1 MSLKGFI
8 FSFLWIAS
16 LLSIGSVFRFLMFD
30 ELLCIFVLFCALKQ
44 GFWRSRKLVILIIYV
59 LLHLVISVIYGYNGN
74 KAILL
79 DALMYAKPFV
89 CALACGSGYFVL
101 KSKDNNVLNVMIFF
115 LLSIFFLDSIAA
127 WMIGARNVASRPPFW
142 FTTNCTLAGTTSLMM
157 LFYMFTSKGLDKTIP
172 QKYYMYAILI
182 MTVLVTMQGKYFG
195 FAFSFFLLKFF
206 SEKILPSLQSERSV
220 KRISYKFISLLMLL
234 FGICGVLF
242 LALDDLNAYY
252 LTDNQDVARVMMV
265 RSLPKVL
272 DGVYFFTGR
281 GFGAFCSPVTSV
293 YYPAGFMKEI
303 GLSGVYGLS
312 QSYSNLMSDG
322 YLWSFAGCFGLIGVF
337 LYAAFIIY
345 MFNPFVKLWKNRI
358 LPAKLGFACL
368 VCFSWVVIFSF
379 GSGLMFG
386 YGCFVMLLWGM
397 LRWQAVQILKQETA
411 TA

>member
-16 LLSIGSVFRFLMFD
+16 LLTIGSVLSFSMFD
-30 ELLCIFVLFCALKQ
+30 EFLCIFVLCCALKR
-44 GFWRSRKLVILIIYV
+44 GFWRSRKLIVLIIYV
-59 LLHLVISVIYGYNGN
+59 LFHLTISVIYGYNGN

-89 CALACGSGYFVL
+89 CAIACGSGYFVL
-101 KSKDNNVLNVMIFF
+101 RSKDNNALNVIILF
-115 LLSIFFLDSIAA
+115 LLSVFFLDSVAA
-127 WMIGARNVASRPPFW
+127 WMLGARTVASRPPFW

-157 LFYMFTSKGLDKTIP
+157 LFYMFTSRDVERAIQK
-172 QKYYMYAILI
+172 KYYIYAVLI
-182 MTVLVTMQGKYFG
+182 MTVLITMQGKYFG
-195 FAFSFFLLKFF
+195 FVFSFFLLRFF
-206 SEKILPSLQSERSV
+206 CEKILPSLQSNQSAT
-220 KRISYKFISLLMLL
+220 RISHKIISLLMLVI
-234 FGICGVLF
+234 GICGVVF

-281 GFGAFCSPVTSV
+281 GFGAFCSPITSV
-293 YYPAGFMKEI
+293 YYPASFMKEI
-303 GLSGVYGLS
+303 GLSNVYGLS

-322 YLWSFAGCFGLIGVF
+322 YLWSFAGCFGFVGIV
-337 LYAAFIIY
+337 LYVAFMIY
-345 MFNPFVKLWKNRI
+345 MFNPFAKLWKNRI
-358 LPAKLGFACL
+358 LPVKLGFACL
-368 VCFSWVVIFSF
+368 VCFAWVIIFSF

-397 LRWQAVQILKQETA
+397 LRWKAVQILKKET
-411 TA
+411 TTT